1 MNNIEMLKRVD
12 LAAILFMKDMS
23 WYLGSKS
30 FMDLM
35 ALFNT
40 AIEYYKANEME
51 KSKEFF
57 NELFQYQDISSYE
70 IEHILF
76 PDPNAIY
83 YGEFS
88 EEFIAAQNIGD
99 EENEYE

>member
-1 MNNIEMLKRVD
+1 MENIEMMKRID
-12 LAAILFMKDMS
+12 LAAVLFMKDMS
-23 WYLGSKS
+23 WYLGTQS

-35 ALFNT
+35 AIFNT
-40 AIEYYKANEME
+40 AIEYYKADEIE
-51 KSKEFF
+51 KSREMF
-57 NELFQYQDISSYE
+57 NELFQYQGISGYE

-88 EEFIAAQNIGD
+88 DEFIEAQNLGD
-99 EENEYE
+99 EEDE

>member
-1 MNNIEMLKRVD
+1 MENVELMKRVD

-23 WYLGSKS
+23 WYLGTQS

-35 ALFNT
+35 AIFNT
-40 AIEYYKANEME
+40 AIEYYKAEEFE

-57 NELFQYQDISSYE
+57 NELFQYQDISGYE
-70 IEHILF
+70 IEQILF
-76 PDPNAIY
+76 PDPNAVF

-88 EEFIAAQNIGD
+88 DEFIEAQNLGD
-99 EENEYE
+99 KEDE

>member
-1 MNNIEMLKRVD
+1 MNNIELMKRID
-12 LAAILFMKDMS
+12 LAAVLFMKDMS
-23 WYLGSKS
+23 WYLGTQS

-35 ALFNT
+35 AIFNG
-40 AIEYYKANEME
+40 AIEFYKANEID
-51 KSKEFF
+51 KAKEMF
-57 NELFQYQDISSYE
+57 NELFQYQDISGYE

-88 EEFIAAQNIGD
+88 DEFIEAQNIGD
-99 EENEYE
+99 EEDE

>member
-1 MNNIEMLKRVD
+1 MNNIEMMKRID
-12 LAAILFMKDMS
+12 LAAIVFMKDMS
-23 WYLGSKS
+23 WYLGTQS

-40 AIEYYKANEME
+40 AIEYYKADEIE

-57 NELFQYQDISSYE
+57 NELFQYQDISGWE
-70 IEHILF
+70 IEQILF

-88 EEFIAAQNIGD
+88 NEFIEAQNLGD
-99 EENEYE
+99 EEDE

>member
-1 MNNIEMLKRVD
+1 MENVELMKRVD

-23 WYLGSKS
+23 WYLGTQS

-35 ALFNT
+35 AIFNT
-40 AIEYYKANEME
+40 AIEYYKAEE
-51 KSKEFF
+51 FDKSKEFF
-57 NELFQYQDISSYE
+57 NELFQYQDISGYE

-88 EEFIAAQNIGD
+88 EEFIKAQELGD
-99 EENEYE
+99 EEDD